1 MRAAAALAAL
11 ITVAGSVPAGA
22 DRLIATLSTSEVKIT
37 SNFTG
42 TGVTVFGAIERD
54 AATEPGIADPAIVVA
69 VRGPPQTVIT
79 RRKERWLGMWVNRSA
94 RTMPDAPAFYAL
106 HSNRP
111 LKDVAPGAEL
121 DKYQIGLSHL
131 ALAPAGQLPDDFQH
145 AFVRL
150 KEQAGL
156 YSEQSGTVDMPG
168 ANIFQATV
176 QIPANVPVGLYTATV
191 YLFDDGALVARADG
205 NFTINKSG
213 FEQFMFTLAH
223 QRALFYG
230 VTTAVLA
237 LIIGWLAGVIFRR
250 D

>member
-1 MRAAAALAAL
+1 MRAGAALAFLVIVSGTA
-11 ITVAGSVPAGA
+11 PAAA
-22 DRLIATLSTSEVKIT
+22 DRLIATLSTSDVKIA

-42 TGVTVFGAIERD
+42 TSVTVFGAIERD
-54 AATEPGIADPAIVVA
+54 PGSPPRSEEPVVVVA

-79 RRKERWLGMWVNRSA
+79 RRKERWLGLWVNRNA

-106 HSNRP
+106 HSNRS
-111 LKDVAPGAEL
+111 LGEAAPEAEL
-121 DKYQIGLSHL
+121 EKYQIGLDQL
-131 ALAPAGQLPDDFQH
+131 ALGPAGVPPDDFQR

-150 KEQAGL
+150 KEKAGL
-156 YSEQSGTVDMPG
+156 YSEQIGTVDMPG
-168 ANIFQATV
+168 AGIFQATV

-191 YLFDDGALVARADG
+191 YLFENGAMVARADG
-205 NFTINKSG
+205 NFTIGKSG

-223 QRALFYG
+223 QRSLFYG
-230 VTTAVLA
+230 VATAVLA

>member
-1 MRAAAALAAL
+1 VKAAAIAAL
-11 ITVAGSVPAGA
+11 VLVAGAAPAAA
-22 DRLIATLSTSEVKIT
+22 DRLIATLSTSDVQIT

-42 TGVTVFGAIERD
+42 TSVTVFGAIERD
-54 AATEPGIADPAIVVA
+54 PGSAPRREDSVIVVA

-79 RRKERWLGMWVNRSA
+79 RRKEPWLGLWINRSA

-106 HSNRP
+106 HSNRA
-111 LKDVAPGAEL
+111 LDQVAPDAEL
-121 DKYQIGLSHL
+121 DKYQIGLDHI
-131 ALAPAGQLPDDFQH
+131 ALGPTGARPDDFET
-145 AFVRL
+145 AFLRL
-150 KEQAGL
+150 KQQAGL
-156 YSEQSGTVDMPG
+156 YSEQIGTVAMPG
-168 ANIFQATV
+168 AGIFQATV

-191 YLFDDGALVARADG
+191 YLFENGALAARADS
-205 NFTINKSG
+205 NFTIAKSG

-230 VTTAVLA
+230 VATAVLA

>member
-1 MRAAAALAAL
+1 VAALVFVVGAA
-11 ITVAGSVPAGA
+11 PAAA
-22 DRLIATLSTSEVKIT
+22 DRLIATLSTSDVKIT

-54 AATEPGIADPAIVVA
+54 AGSPPQPQEPGIVVV
-69 VRGPPQTVIT
+69 VRGPPQTVIM
-79 RRKERWLGMWVNRSA
+79 RQKERWVALWINRSA
-94 RTMPDAPAFYAL
+94 RTIPDAPAFYAL
-106 HSNRP
+106 HSNRA
-111 LKDVAPGAEL
+111 LGEVASAAEL

-131 ALAPAGQLPDDFQH
+131 ALGPPGVPPGEFED
-145 AFVRL
+145 AFLRL
-150 KEQAGL
+150 KQQGGL
-156 YSEQSGTVDMPG
+156 YSEQIGTVVMPG
-168 ANIFQATV
+168 AGIFQATV

-191 YLFDDGALVARADG
+191 YLFEKGGLSARADG
-205 NFTINKSG
+205 NFTIAKSG

-230 VTTAVLA
+230 VATAVLA

>member
-1 MRAAAALAAL
+1 VRTYAAVAALFFLAGTIPAA
-11 ITVAGSVPAGA
+11 A
-22 DRLIATLSTSEVKIT
+22 DRLIATLSTSDVKIT

-42 TGVTVFGAIERD
+42 TSVTVFGAIER
-54 AATEPGIADPAIVVA
+54 EPGSPLRNEEPVIVVA

-79 RRKERWLGMWVNRSA
+79 RRKERWLGLWINRSA

-111 LKDVAPGAEL
+111 LGEVASNAEL
-121 DKYQIGLSHL
+121 DKYQIGLDHL
-131 ALAPAGQLPDDFQH
+131 ALGPAGASADDFER

-156 YSEQSGTVDMPG
+156 YSEESGSVDMPG
-168 ANIFQATV
+168 AGIFQANV
-176 QIPANVPVGLYTATV
+176 QIPANVPIGLYTATV
-191 YLFDDGALVARADG
+191 YLFENGAMVARADG
-205 NFTINKSG
+205 NFTIAKSG

-230 VTTAVLA
+230 VATAVLA
-237 LIIGWLAGVIFRR
+237 LIVGWLAGVIFRR